1 MKVHELHSQL
11 TRKGLGPLYL
21 VLGEEPYFRD
31 QALRLFRR
39 VGQGADGS
47 TLLEGT
53 ETEPSSQMFSS
64 DVLYGDETDASEIL
78 AIAEE
83 VSFFSSHRLVLLKW
97 ADKLSAREGERLL
110 PYLKAPNDSTTLVL
124 AAAKLD
130 GRTKWVQELKK
141 QAVVGECSP
150 LFENQRVSWVAQRAR
165 EFGVQ

>member
-141 QAVVGECSP
+141 QAVVVECSP